1 MCRRNADGAINVLD
15 VVAMV
20 SSILGNRGEEA
31 TSATFT
37 KVEDGMLMSAN
48 GVVGA
53 VQMTLSHG
61 SDFSFELTDDAF
73 VADYNTAGST
83 TTIIVVSPASERLFS
98 SVGNYSIEEV
108 VAATTA
114 GYINSGEVVPSAIAI
129 GNAYPNPFN
138 PSTSF
143 EVNVGQTGNV
153 SVMVYNVNG
162 QFVDM
167 IHEGP
172 MDAGLYNMTWNAN
185 NFASGMYIIKA
196 NNADVTVSQ
205 KVMLVK

>member
-1 MCRRNADGAINVLD
+1 MTWFWF
-15 VVAMV
+15 
-20 SSILGNRGEEA
+20 S
-31 TSATFT
+31 
-37 KVEDGMLMSAN
+37 N
-48 GVVGA
+48 GVIFKSNG
-53 VQMTLSHG
+53 
-61 SDFSFELTDDAF
+61 SFEVT
-73 VADYNTAGST
+73 
-83 TTIIVVSPASERLFS
+83 
-98 SVGNYSIEEV
+98 EV
-108 VAATTA
+108 TAATTD
-114 GYINSGEVVPSAIAI
+114 GYINTSIVAPSAIAI

-185 NFASGMYIIKA
+185 DFASGMYIIKA